1 MDAVISQITDEMEQ
15 HHYKFKMVPITH
27 LAEGQDG
34 VGKLVRQGM
43 VSETLSRGWH
53 FYLDGNE
60 KLPEAKT
67 ILVIAMPQFITRV
80 TFRKQGKVF
89 AASIPPGYL
98 TRADES
104 RAEKILKNVLENN
117 GNKIV
122 RARLALKTL
131 AVRSGLAKYGRDNI
145 SYVPGMG
152 SFLRLIAFYTDYPC
166 EGDNWQ
172 EASMMKACEYCALCR
187 ETCPTRCIPSD
198 RFLIHAENC
207 VTYFNE
213 EETDFPHWLKP
224 GAHNSLIGCMKCQ
237 AVCPVN
243 KPYLNKIET
252 GPDFSEAETELI
264 LNKASVEKL
273 SPETRMK
280 LDRMVEDGIYP
291 VMGRNLRMLIEQEG
305 KSARK

>member
-1 MDAVISQITDEMEQ
+1 
-15 HHYKFKMVPITH
+15 
-27 LAEGQDG
+27 
-34 VGKLVRQGM
+34 M

-224 GAHNSLIGCMKCQ
+224 GAHNMLIGCMKCQ

-243 KPYLNKIET
+243 KPYLDKIED
-252 GPDFSEAETELI
+252 GPDFSEEETELI
-264 LNKASVEKL
+264 LNKAQVEKL

>member
-1 MDAVISQITDEMEQ
+1 M
-15 HHYKFKMVPITH
+15 
-27 LAEGQDG
+27 
-34 VGKLVRQGM
+34 
-43 VSETLSRGWH
+43 
-53 FYLDGNE
+53 
-60 KLPEAKT
+60 
-67 ILVIAMPQFITRV
+67 
-80 TFRKQGKVF
+80 
-89 AASIPPGYL
+89 
-98 TRADES
+98 
-104 RAEKILKNVLENN
+104 
-117 GNKIV
+117 
-122 RARLALKTL
+122 
-131 AVRSGLAKYGRDNI
+131 RSGLAKYGRDNI

-207 VTYFNE
+207 LTHFNE
-213 EETDFPHWLKP
+213 DEFDLPKWLQSDW
-224 GAHNSLIGCMKCQ
+224 HNSLIGCMKCQ

-305 KSARK
+305 KSVRK

>member
-27 LAEGQDG
+27 LAEVQDA
-34 VGKLVRQGM
+34 VGELVRQGM
-43 VSETLSRGWH
+43 ISETLSRGWH

-67 ILVIAMPQFITRV
+67 IAVIAMPQYITRV
-80 TFRKQGKVF
+80 TFRNKGKVF
-89 AASIPPGYL
+89 AANIPPGYF
-98 TRADES
+98 TQKDES
-104 RAEKILKNVLENN
+104 CADKILRGILEPN
-117 GNKIV
+117 GYKLSK
-122 RARLALKTL
+122 ARLPLKTL
-131 AVRSGLAKYGRDNI
+131 AVRSGLAKYGRNNI

-166 EGDNWQ
+166 EEDNWQ
-172 EASMMKACEYCALCR
+172 EASMMEACENCSLCR
-187 ETCPTRCIPSD
+187 ETCPTGCIPSE

-207 VTYFNE
+207 LTHFNE
-213 EETDFPHWLKP
+213 DEFDLPKWLQSDW
-224 GAHNSLIGCMKCQ
+224 HNSLIGCMKCQ
-237 AVCPVN
+237 AVYPVN

>member
-1 MDAVISQITDEMEQ
+1 MEQ
-15 HHYKFKMVPITH
+15 YHYRFKMVPITH

-207 VTYFNE
+207 LTHFNE
-213 EETDFPHWLKP
+213 DEFDLPKWLQSDW
-224 GAHNSLIGCMKCQ
+224 HNSLIGCMKCQ
-237 AVCPVN
+237 SVCPVN
-243 KPYLNKIET
+243 KPYLDKIDD
-252 GPDFSEAETELI
+252 GPDFSEAETTLI
-264 LNKASVEKL
+264 LKRLPVEQL

-291 VMGRNLRMLIEQEG
+291 VMGRNLRMLIEKEG
-305 KSARK
+305 KAR

>member
-152 SFLRLIAFYTDYPC
+152 SFLRLIAFCTDYPC

-237 AVCPVN
+237 AICPVN

-264 LNKASVEKL
+264 LNKAPVEKF

>member
-1 MDAVISQITDEMEQ
+1 
-15 HHYKFKMVPITH
+15 
-27 LAEGQDG
+27 
-34 VGKLVRQGM
+34 
-43 VSETLSRGWH
+43 
-53 FYLDGNE
+53 
-60 KLPEAKT
+60 
-67 ILVIAMPQFITRV
+67 
-80 TFRKQGKVF
+80 
-89 AASIPPGYL
+89 
-98 TRADES
+98 
-104 RAEKILKNVLENN
+104 
-117 GNKIV
+117 
-122 RARLALKTL
+122 
-131 AVRSGLAKYGRDNI
+131 LAKYGRNNI

-166 EGDNWQ
+166 EEDNWQ
-172 EASMMKACEYCALCR
+172 EASMMEACENCSLCR
-187 ETCPTRCIPSD
+187 ETCPTGCIPSE

-207 VTYFNE
+207 LTHFNE
-213 EETDFPHWLKP
+213 DEFDLPKWLQSDW
-224 GAHNSLIGCMKCQ
+224 HNSLIGCMKCQ
-237 AVCPVN
+237 AVYPVN